1 MSEIERE
8 RERRLRGRGMGGGE
22 KKGLGRCEREGVRVS
37 GNCLKDNFIFP
48 LPFSKMVVSIAV
60 GGSGNSSS

>member
-8 RERRLRGRGMGGGE
+8 KNKHLRGRGKGGGE
-22 KKGLGRCEREGVRVS
+22 KKGLGKCEREGVGVR
-37 GNCLKDNFIFP
+37 GNFLKDNFIFP
-48 LPFSKMVVSIAV
+48 LPFSKMLVPIAV

>member
-1 MSEIERE
+1 
-8 RERRLRGRGMGGGE
+8 MGGGE